1 MNLGYVEYTMHICK
15 YWIHI
20 SNYINVPMS
29 IFRKFPCVTRLWTHV
44 YVHIIHCP
52 CSSASWHFCWRWLSL
67 GGTCHLCHMQLWI
80 NYLLFSYATVIN
92 YIFNRISFKKCG
104 LCLGCVKEVSDSETN
119 FFVANTSMMCLKHV
133 RDMLA
138 T

>member
-1 MNLGYVEYTMHICK
+1 MLNIQCIFANTEYIYLTTSMSPCQFLESFHVSHASGHMYTCTLSIV
-15 YWIHI
+15 HVA
-20 SNYINVPMS
+20 VPPGIFAEDGCLWMALWHMPLMS
-29 IFRKFPCVTRLWTHV
+29 YAIMDQ
-44 YVHIIHCP
+44 
-52 CSSASWHFCWRWLSL
+52 LS
-67 GGTCHLCHMQLWI
+67 
-80 NYLLFSYATVIN
+80 LFSYATVIN

-133 RDMLA
+133 RDVLA